1 MLFGALRPDD
11 ERGSVQDAPSSPLVV
26 GIDVGG
32 TKTQLRALTGAD
44 PVADHVRPSTGWRPH
59 DPAAAAHWLTELVH
73 EALPAGTRPT
83 ALAVGGHACETP
95 RQCAGIAAA
104 LRESLDV
111 PVLVVGD
118 AELLVPAAGLDKGVG
133 LVAGTGSVA
142 VGRQADGSPVQ
153 VGGWGAVL
161 GDEGGAAGLVRE
173 AARAAWAA
181 HDRGETP
188 DALATGLIAAFEVPE
203 VPALGAALES
213 ASSVS
218 SEWGRHAPV
227 LFAAADAGSRLAE
240 DVIADGGRALAAL
253 VARLADRGLAVDD
266 VVVAGGTI
274 LSQPRLY
281 DAFAAAL
288 ADAVPGARPQRLRVP
303 PVEGAV
309 ALARSIL

>member
-1 MLFGALRPDD
+1 M
-11 ERGSVQDAPSSPLVV
+11 QDTPSSPLVI

-32 TKTQLRALTGAD
+32 TKTHLRAFTGAD
-44 PVADHVRPSTGWRPH
+44 LVADHVRSSSGWRPH
-59 DPAAAAHWLTELVH
+59 DPAAAARWLTALVH
-73 EALPAGTRPT
+73 EALPAGTRPA

-95 RQCAGIAAA
+95 RQCAQISAA
-104 LRESLDV
+104 LRDFHET

-142 VGRQADGSPVQ
+142 VGRHADGSPVQ

-173 AARAAWAA
+173 AARAVWAA
-181 HDRGETP
+181 HDRGEAP
-188 DALATGLIAAFEVPE
+188 DALATGLAAAFGVAE
-203 VPALGAALES
+203 VPALGAALEGASDVS
-213 ASSVS
+213 A
-218 SEWGRHAPV
+218 EWGRHAPV
-227 LFAAADAGSRLAE
+227 LFAAADAGSRLAA
-240 DVIADGGRALAAL
+240 DVIADGGRALAGL
-253 VARLADRGLAVDD
+253 VVRLAARGLAVDD

-288 ADAVPGARPQRLRVP
+288 AEAVPGARPQPLRLP

-309 ALARSIL
+309 ALARSTL